1 MRTLIFSIALST
13 ALAVHV
19 FGEDKPTKH
28 PIDVKVEA
36 AEEKALSTA
45 EQTEAQ
51 ANGLKLWDAEMNR
64 VYAKLKK
71 RLKPSAFDALQA
83 AQRDWLKYR
92 DNQKKFLDEMYQ
104 QFQGTMYIPMHAA
117 AVKEITR
124 ARALELTHL
133 LEVYEES
140 AE

>member
-1 MRTLIFSIALST
+1 MRTWILTAVMSA
-13 ALAVHV
+13 ALAIQVH
-19 FGEDKPTKH
+19 GIDKPRKH
-28 PIDVKVEA
+28 PIDAKVEA
-36 AEEKALSTA
+36 AEEKAMSTA
-45 EQTEAQ
+45 EQTETQ
-51 ANGLKLWDAEMNR
+51 TNGLKLWDAEMNR
-64 VYAKLKK
+64 VYAQLKK
-71 RLKPSAFDALQA
+71 RLKPATFVTLQA

-92 DNQKKFLDEMYQ
+92 DSQQKFLTELYQ

-133 LEVYEES
+133 LEMYEEA

>member
-1 MRTLIFSIALST
+1 M
-13 ALAVHV
+13 LAIPVL
-19 FGEDKPTKH
+19 GEDQPKKH

-45 EQTEAQ
+45 EQRDVEAN
-51 ANGLKLWDAEMNR
+51 ALKLWDAELNR

-71 RLKPSAFDALQA
+71 RLKPSAFEALQA

-92 DNQKKFLDEMYQ
+92 DSQTKFIDEMYQ

-133 LEVYEES
+133 LETYEES

>member
-1 MRTLIFSIALST
+1 MRTWILSSVLS
-13 ALAVHV
+13 AVLAFYA
-19 FGEDKPTKH
+19 FGEDQPKKH
-28 PIDVKVEA
+28 PIDVKVEV

-45 EQTEAQ
+45 EQTEVQ
-51 ANGLKLWDAEMNR
+51 ASALKLWDAELNR

-92 DNQKKFLDEMYQ
+92 DSQRKFLDEMYQ

-133 LEVYEES
+133 LETYEES

>member
-1 MRTLIFSIALST
+1 MRTRVLSIL
-13 ALAVHV
+13 LAAAFAIHA
-19 FGEDKPTKH
+19 FGEDKPKKH

-36 AEEKALSTA
+36 AEEKAMSTP
-45 EQTEAQ
+45 EQTEVE

-71 RLKPSAFDALQA
+71 RLKPSAFEALQA

-92 DNQKKFLDEMYQ
+92 DSQKKFLDEMYQ

-117 AVKEITR
+117 AEKEITR

>member
-1 MRTLIFSIALST
+1 MRTWIFSSVLS
-13 ALAVHV
+13 AVLAIHG
-19 FGEDKPTKH
+19 FGEDQPKKH
-28 PIDVKVEA
+28 PIDVKIEA

-45 EQTEAQ
+45 EQRDVQ
-51 ANGLKLWDAEMNR
+51 ADALKLWDAELNR

-71 RLKPSAFDALQA
+71 RLKPPAFEALQA

-92 DNQKKFLDEMYQ
+92 DSQTKFLDEMYQ

-124 ARALELTHL
+124 ARALELSHL
-133 LEVYEES
+133 LETYEES